1 MRPLMR
7 GSRGSATIEASVV
20 FPVFLS
26 VFFLLLFIVK
36 LTCTSM
42 ILDYAV
48 NEAAKEIAAA
58 SYPMSF
64 LNELEEDKLQQY
76 GAFEVSGAA
85 EELQEDFNDLAGE
98 NNDNSIVAI
107 ISGNVGSLNVE
118 KLFKSMLEDYKKGV
132 FGFLSDKITPAYWD
146 LKKAAKQ
153 KILETVLKEH
163 IGNALIDPKSLRI
176 RIAELPQSE
185 TEYNAR
191 SSSGIYETYGLTPG
205 VDFGKDDVVVQL
217 EYNFNI
223 GLPFVKKL
231 NIKMVHTAVEKAWL
245 RGSFGVI
252 TKKDEG
258 IDLAFDSTVVYI
270 TRTGIRYH
278 IGSCR
283 YLHSSKIPT
292 EINEAKEK
300 GYTPCKVCKPP
311 N

>member
-1 MRPLMR
+1 MRPLITR
-7 GSRGSATIEASVV
+7 SRGSVTVEASVI

-26 VFFLLLFIVK
+26 LFFLLLFIVK

-42 ILDYAV
+42 VLDYAV

-58 SYPMSF
+58 AYPMSF

-76 GAFEVSGAA
+76 GSSGTPGTA
-85 EELQEDFNDLAGE
+85 EDLQKDFNDLGGE
-98 NNDNSIVAI
+98 NTDNSIVAI
-107 ISGNVGSLNVE
+107 ISGNVGNLNME
-118 KLFKSMLEDYKKGV
+118 KLFNSMLEDYKKGV
-132 FGFLSDKITPAYWD
+132 FGFLSDKITPVYWD
-146 LKKAAKQ
+146 LKKAAKH

-163 IGNALIDPKSLRI
+163 IGNTLIDAEDLTI
-176 RIAELPQSE
+176 RIIELPQSE

-191 SSSGIYETYGLTPG
+191 SSSGIYETCGLTPG

-217 EYNFNI
+217 EYSYNI
-223 GLPFVKKL
+223 GLPFVKEL

-245 RGSFGVI
+245 KGSFGVI
-252 TKKDEG
+252 TKKEEG
-258 IDLAFDSTVVYI
+258 IDLAFDSTIVYI

-278 IGSCR
+278 LGSCR
-283 YLHSSKIPT
+283 HLHSSKIPI
-292 EINEAKEK
+292 EINEAKEE